1 MKSLSLRQKL
11 LLLMLLVNVSA
22 TAVFTANSYRS
33 DRANLLDG
41 IDQKLLSCASA
52 VTLELPDG
60 YHDRIH
66 DAKSIPADEYW
77 HDLQRLSAYA
87 DRLNVTYV
95 YTYMMFDG
103 VIRTTA
109 SNATPKELASGSYT
123 RFFDVYNTPSKGMLD
138 AFATRQIQHDE
149 YTDAFGHL
157 RSVFI
162 PMKTPGGRTY
172 VAGADIAIGF
182 IHQRL
187 RSTLIQCV
195 SIGVVMF
202 VVVLAVTY
210 IFIFRLSGPL
220 VRLAAYTRHLTERH
234 FALDPAQQEELASIR
249 RKGGDEVGLLAG
261 SILDMETKLGEYLR
275 DLKVTTA
282 AKERIE
288 SELKIARDIQ
298 RNILSYSFDLA
309 GRDNVDLHA
318 FMEPAKEVGGDLF
331 DFFMIDERR
340 LAVMVGDVS
349 DKGVPA
355 AFFMAVSVTLL
366 RAHGSKDLSPAEV
379 LTFVNRELCRHNEA
393 TMFVTVFLA
402 VLDIGTGHLI
412 YSNGGHNPPLLAR
425 TDGRV
430 EVLPPT
436 QGSALGVFEEAVFSN
451 AEATLGPD
459 DFAVLYTD
467 GVTEAMN
474 PNREQFTLKR
484 LTALTAGHV
493 GAQSTRVLIEAIVQ
507 EVQAFA
513 KGCPQS
519 DDITLLAVRRN
530 KTV

>member
-1 MKSLSLRQKL
+1 
-11 LLLMLLVNVSA
+11 
-22 TAVFTANSYRS
+22 
-33 DRANLLDG
+33 
-41 IDQKLLSCASA
+41 
-52 VTLELPDG
+52 
-60 YHDRIH
+60 
-66 DAKSIPADEYW
+66 
-77 HDLQRLSAYA
+77 
-87 DRLNVTYV
+87 
-95 YTYMMFDG
+95 
-103 VIRTTA
+103 
-109 SNATPKELASGSYT
+109 
-123 RFFDVYNTPSKGMLD
+123 
-138 AFATRQIQHDE
+138 
-149 YTDAFGHL
+149 
-157 RSVFI
+157 
-162 PMKTPGGRTY
+162 
-172 VAGADIAIGF
+172 
-182 IHQRL
+182 
-187 RSTLIQCV
+187 
-195 SIGVVMF
+195 
-202 VVVLAVTY
+202 
-210 IFIFRLSGPL
+210 
-220 VRLAAYTRHLTERH
+220 
-234 FALDPAQQEELASIR
+234 
-249 RKGGDEVGLLAG
+249 
-261 SILDMETKLGEYLR
+261 METKLGEYLR